1 MRINSDALIATVA
14 TGAGA
19 SAILKEF
26 LPDASLAAP
35 LIAVFIIW
43 FLALAFGYA
52 VAYLNGEQ
60 FSKDK
65 FLRSCLRMAAYLALP
80 VLAASI
86 GVLFKDA
93 KGAVPVLQW
102 GCLGAAGAVEGL
114 SLLKQFTILGVP
126 LPPAFKALLLGK
138 YQEATQEEAQPETK

>member
-1 MRINSDALIATVA
+1 MRLSADAVIATALTV
-14 TGAGA
+14 GGG

-35 LIAVFIIW
+35 LLAVAIIW
-43 FLALAFGYA
+43 FLALVFGYA

-65 FLRSCLRMAAYLALP
+65 FLRSCLRLAAYLALP
-80 VLAASI
+80 LLASSI
-86 GVLFKDA
+86 GVLYKDA
-93 KGAVPVLQW
+93 KAIVPVLQW

-126 LPPAFKALLLGK
+126 LPPQFKALLLGK
-138 YQEATQEEAQPETK
+138 YKETTEEEPQTEIR